1 MGQAGSVRI
10 ISPVTA
16 KRIAFRFLFL
26 YFLLFFLTIPF
37 SGLADTRLRWW
48 LCLGSGIVAGVVA
61 VVSAALG
68 WGRDRDDELSSGLR
82 LLLRFALAVVMISSG
97 IERLIPVQ
105 MPPPGPFDLL
115 RRLGELNAMGLLWTF
130 LGASKAF
137 QSFTGA
143 AGLVGGLLLLAPRTA
158 LLGALIS
165 GANLLMAVALSL
177 CYDLPF
183 KLYLFHLLLM
193 SVLLIAPDLRRLMDL
208 VLLNRIVEPAVE
220 PPLSARGRLAQ
231 ALLVLICLG
240 VIGWSSQDAV
250 RRYRLLDP
258 PRPPLYGVWTVEDVA
273 GASADAGVR
282 QWRWVVFEDPGAL
295 DAVLKVGTRQRHAL
309 DLDWQGKRMVLD
321 HRVELKLSE
330 PEADVLVLSGLLN
343 DQPMRARLRRMR
355 LTTPWFHWILRLE
368 MYE

>member
-1 MGQAGSVRI
+1 
-10 ISPVTA
+10 VTA
-16 KRIAFRFLFL
+16 KRIAFRFLFF

-48 LCLGSGIVAGVVA
+48 LCLGSAVLAGIVA
-61 VVSAALG
+61 VVSTALG

-82 LLLRFALAVVMISSG
+82 LLLRFALAIVMISSG

-143 AGLVGGLLLLAPRTA
+143 AGLAGGLLLLAPRTTM
-158 LLGALIS
+158 LGALIC
-165 GANLLMAVALSL
+165 GANLLMAVTVSL

-193 SVLLIAPDLRRLMDL
+193 AVLLIVPDLRRLVDL
-208 VLLNRIVEPAVE
+208 ILLNRTVEPAGE

-240 VIGWSSQDAV
+240 VIGWSLQDAV
-250 RRYRLLDP
+250 RRYRRLNP

-282 QWRWVVFEDPGAL
+282 QWRWVVFADPGAL
-295 DAVLKVGTRQRHAL
+295 DAVLKVGARQRHAL
-309 DLDWQGKRMVLD
+309 ALDLRKKTMILD
-321 HRVELKLSE
+321 HQTALNLSE
-330 PEADVLVLSGLLN
+330 PEADVLVLDGLW
-343 DQPMRARLRRMR
+343 DGHPTRAKLRRMR
-355 LTTPWFHWILRLE
+355 LTTPWFHWILRPEL
-368 MYE
+368 YGD